1 VPIPGETIE
10 TGGIRDDPPGIGICI
25 KRPTRNM
32 LWQQLT
38 FLGEKKNSHN
48 IYS

>member
-1 VPIPGETIE
+1 MPGETIE
-10 TGGIRDDPPGIGICI
+10 TGGIRDDSPGIGIYI

-38 FLGEKKNSHN
+38 FLGKKKGGHN